1 MEKVALNKADS
12 GNWAIDYKPS
22 MIVNPDL
29 VRPMPQN
36 DHSKVV
42 TSKSETQL
50 DQDPTKEKELMSD
63 ADRKKREEEWIQ
75 KMTEERLAQQK
86 LLQTFYAE
94 KARVDM
100 APSQIKDAMRAL
112 AERSIE
118 QQIVRDG
125 SSMKVEWKSELHQ
138 VSVEISETAYDKRN
152 DLLSAKKDLV
162 ESQSSPK

>member
-1 MEKVALNKADS
+1 MEKVALNKAES
-12 GNWAIDYKPS
+12 GNWAVDYKPS
-22 MIVNPDL
+22 MIANPDL
-29 VRPMPQN
+29 VRPMPQS

-50 DQDPTKEKELMSD
+50 NPDPTKEKELMSD

-75 KMTEERLAQQK
+75 KMTEERLVQQK

-100 APSQIKDAMRAL
+100 APNQIKDAMRAL

-152 DLLSAKKDLV
+152 DLLSAKKDLA
-162 ESQSSPK
+162 ESAKR